1 MSMIWGKTKYYQFC
15 LQVSIFPCII
25 CWKDCCWVFLG
36 GGILVKNHLTKYVKF
51 LFFQDSLASYIS
63 MPVLCAVL
71 IAIVSLKSG
80 SMISFT
86 LIFSK
91 LFWIFRIL
99 SSPPPY
105 EFKIDFSISKTKAKH
120 WDFDRHCPKSVNL
133 YLTMGNISNLIS
145 SLPNH
150 EHKGYFHQCLISIRM
165 YNNILIKSFP
175 VLLLFLPSTYQLLLS
190 KLPRLF
196 TSSSLVP
203 TVQFHSASPP
213 RWEPVGKSWG
223 RCSAA
228 EGTFDSTNLS
238 PSLCCLCGSAPS
250 LTKREYEE
258 IGQYQFPF

>member
-1 MSMIWGKTKYYQFC
+1 MCSFNCYSKPQIRKYDFFNFD
-15 LQVSIFPCII
+15 LLKV
-25 CWKDCCWVFLG
+25 VM
-36 GGILVKNHLTKYVKF
+36 N
-51 LFFQDSLASYIS
+51 FQD
-63 MPVLCAVL
+63 PF
-71 IAIVSLKSG
+71 KS
-80 SMISFT
+80 
-86 LIFSK
+86 
-91 LFWIFRIL
+91 
-99 SSPPPY
+99 PPY

-175 VLLLFLPSTYQLLLS
+175 VLLLFHPSTYQLLLS